1 MDIRPEDPP
10 DKTIGLIM
18 RKAVGIANRTIR
30 QMRFSAETRRKDDP
44 DGKEDF
50 VTEADVAAQEGY
62 LSLLRARF
70 PEFGIVAEE
79 GGLAIPCTHPA
90 RDLWFTVDPLD
101 GTKAFVRRQSHG
113 IGTMISLVRDGDIIA
128 AYVGDVMAEE
138 IYGYG
143 PEASGVVRDDAQ
155 GSGRQALRIDPARTL
170 VSQHVMLR
178 SHPLD
183 YSIAVQAMVGLVG
196 DVRRN
201 RFKNMVI
208 DTGSI
213 GVDMARLWK
222 GEVGMICLKPQRWP
236 PWDLCPILGISRK
249 LGFVFVPVLPRE
261 FGSWTLGEDRLAPA
275 KAEQRL
281 DHDTIVVHASRLD
294 ELQRLFCSV

>member
-1 MDIRPEDPP
+1 MDIRPEEQFDE
-10 DKTIGLIM
+10 DVGHLM
-18 RKAVGIANRTIR
+18 RETVRNAAWTIR
-30 QMRFSAETRRKDDP
+30 QMRFSAETRRKDEP

-50 VTEADVAAQEGY
+50 VTDADVAAQEGY
-62 LSLLRARF
+62 VRVLRTHL

-79 GGLAIPCTHPA
+79 DGLAVPCTHPA
-90 RDLWFTVDPLD
+90 RDLWFTIDPLD

-113 IGTMISLVRDGDIIA
+113 IGTMIALVSGGDVIA
-128 AYVGDVMAEE
+128 AYVGDVMADE

-143 PEASGVVRDDAQ
+143 PGASEVVRGDAR
-155 GSGRQALRIDPARTL
+155 GLGRQTLRIDPARAL

-183 YSIAVQAMVGLVG
+183 YSMAVQAMVGLAG
-196 DVRRN
+196 DARRN
-201 RFKNMVI
+201 RFRGMVI

-222 GEVGMICLKPQRWP
+222 GEVGMVCLKPQRWP

-261 FGSWTLGEDRLAPA
+261 FGSWTLGEDCLAPT
-275 KAEQRL
+275 KAEQRI
-281 DHDTIVVHASRLD
+281 DHDIIVVHASRRD
-294 ELQRLFCSV
+294 ELQDLFCDV